1 VSLQPKKYKYK
12 KVFTPVLKRFTYKSN
27 KIKFG
32 NLGLQASESG
42 FISSKQIEAA
52 RVAINRKLKRKSK
65 IWIRVFPSTPITRK
79 PTEVRMGKGK
89 GQVSHWVSKV
99 SAGNIL
105 FEVYCL
111 NNSKAIQAFIT
122 GGAKLP
128 IKTKITKF

>member
-1 VSLQPKKYKYK
+1 VSLQPKKNKYK
-12 KVFTPVLKRFTYKSN
+12 KVFTPPLKNFIYKSN

-32 NLGLQASESG
+32 NIGLQACESG
-42 FISSKQIEAA
+42 FLSSKQIEAA

-65 IWIRVFPSTPITRK
+65 IWIRIFPSLPITRK

-111 NNSKAIQAFIT
+111 NKFKAVQAFLT

-128 IKTKITKF
+128 IKTKIIKF